1 MKEQKTIKQSDYK
14 KIFSIQSEN
23 LTFISNNLINESDIN
38 LISKEFLNYK
48 GYSQAKYFLNRKI
61 NLKDPYHIKLKN
73 IAYLEKINY
82 FFKNIINISI
92 FEFKAIIK
100 QSIPETTPIY
110 YEETNLKVFK
120 N

>member
-1 MKEQKTIKQSDYK
+1 M
-14 KIFSIQSEN
+14 
-23 LTFISNNLINESDIN
+23 INEADID
-38 LISKEFLNYK
+38 LFSKEFFNFRD
-48 GYSQAKYFLNRKI
+48 YSQAKYFLNKEI
-61 NLKDPYHIKLKN
+61 NFKNPHSIELNN

-92 FEFKAIIK
+92 LEFKATIK